1 MTVYHIEEF
10 DDDWDIGF
18 YVGVEGA
25 VLAGAGAHAEA
36 KTGYDKGK
44 AGISLGG
51 KAGVGVGAGG
61 KVSAGVVGIDKILDA
76 FTYIGQPGHYISTP
90 CSH

>member
-1 MTVYHIEEF
+1 MFNLPIRLWNNMTVYHIEEF

-44 AGISLGG
+44 
-51 KAGVGVGAGG
+51 
-61 KVSAGVVGIDKILDA
+61 
-76 FTYIGQPGHYISTP
+76 
-90 CSH
+90 

>member
-1 MTVYHIEEF
+1 
-10 DDDWDIGF
+10 
-18 YVGVEGA
+18 
-25 VLAGAGAHAEA
+25 
-36 KTGYDKGK
+36 
-44 AGISLGG
+44 
-51 KAGVGVGAGG
+51 GG